1 MVLHYS
7 DRPLI
12 EANIKKNTA
21 EIVRK
26 YLLIF
31 LKDER
36 KMDEKLNKI

>member
-12 EANIKKNTA
+12 EANIKNTA